1 LSPRGEVNSWA
12 QRGAELPSSHRA
24 SRRTRISWRDCS
36 TCCVMSCQRRK
47 ATRVD
52 GKRHGRKWI
61 RLRGIA
67 WRASRIHRH
76 VLVFGQRQQCR
87 HMPHRGVVL
96 QRGEATAPAQ
106 VSDRQPQSWE
116 ASAAETA
123 GFAQA
128 RLDCPRGTHAA
139 EAGAKMVSSASVYR
153 APVSLVYSLSASAGS
168 ARELAI

>member
-1 LSPRGEVNSWA
+1 
-12 QRGAELPSSHRA
+12 
-24 SRRTRISWRDCS
+24 
-36 TCCVMSCQRRK
+36 
-47 ATRVD
+47 
-52 GKRHGRKWI
+52 
-61 RLRGIA
+61 
-67 WRASRIHRH
+67 
-76 VLVFGQRQQCR
+76 
-87 HMPHRGVVL
+87 MPHRGVVL

-106 VSDRQPQSWE
+106 VSDRQPQSWMSHE
-116 ASAAETA
+116 ARNNDASAAEKA